1 MFRYFEVILL
11 QMNDACPGYSRP
23 GPLLTF
29 PEMKK
34 IKFLLLALTV
44 FSLGIGAQTKKTE
57 PVKINPEICKTC
69 KNYNKPADCEKARTL
84 TNTCPQVKK
93 QTAVK
98 SKKIT
103 RKKAKSAPKKKK

>member
-1 MFRYFEVILL
+1 MRAPVTV
-11 QMNDACPGYSRP
+11 GP

-29 PEMKK
+29 PEMEQ

-69 KNYNKPADCEKARTL
+69 KNLPLVNYLPGGCLSLHIESD
-84 TNTCPQVKK
+84 
-93 QTAVK
+93 
-98 SKKIT
+98 SYF
-103 RKKAKSAPKKKK
+103 

>member
-1 MFRYFEVILL
+1 
-11 QMNDACPGYSRP
+11 
-23 GPLLTF
+23 
-29 PEMKK
+29 MKI

-44 FSLGIGAQTKKTE
+44 ISLGIGAQTKKTE

-69 KNYNKPADCEKARTL
+69 KNYNKPADCEKARTV

-93 QTAVK
+93 QTAAIK

-103 RKKAKSAPKKKK
+103 RKKAKSVPKKKK